1 MWKLWTLWN
10 RAWTQSLNSSV
21 KSDEN
26 CGLLSSTRLTQDD
39 RRPHKTIQDQIKTK
53 NRHRVGTE
61 SAQSRHRGTRLPGP
75 TRPGTEPAG
84 PTNESNSSLRA
95 KVDTVDTVDTTQVT
109 PFTLHIFT
117 QHQNYLK
124 GVPRRQ
130 FMQFIV
136 NLKTLKARCV
146 QVCRN
151 IKQRKWIE
159 DGSELH
165 ILRDSASLRHFSN
178 RSGLQLATSSFH
190 MFSRFFQRYLMLPHV
205 SSSCCL
211 MSVMCRLCICT
222 CGTFGTFPE
231 AFLEVWRIGGWAL
244 IL

>member
-1 MWKLWTLWN
+1 VNSVTELEREIWRKLWF
-10 RAWTQSLNSSV
+10 AQFD
-21 KSDEN
+21 KID
-26 CGLLSSTRLTQDD
+26 TRQKASQDHTSNT
-39 RRPHKTIQDQIKTK
+39 RPKTDT
-53 NRHRVGTE
+53 VTE

-75 TRPGTEPAG
+75 GARGHGASG
-84 PTNESNSSLRA
+84 ASGANESNSSLRA
-95 KVDTVDTVDTTQVT
+95 KVDTVDTVDLHKLHIVT
-109 PFTLHIFT
+109 PLYTFYFT
-117 QHQNYLK
+117 QHQNLK

-146 QVCRN
+146 QVCMN

-165 ILRDSASLRHFSN
+165 ILRNSASLRHCSN
-178 RSGLQLATSSFH
+178 RSGLQLAASSFH
-190 MFSRFFQRYLMLPHV
+190 IFSRFFQRYLMLPHV

-222 CGTFGTFPE
+222 FGTFGTFGTFP
-231 AFLEVWRIGGWAL
+231 
-244 IL
+244 

>member
-1 MWKLWTLWN
+1 M
-10 RAWTQSLNSSV
+10 

-26 CGLLSSTRLTQDD
+26 CGSLSSTRLTQD
-39 RRPHKTIQDQIKTK
+39 RRPHKTIQVIQDQKLTQSQS
-53 NRHRVGTE
+53 RHRVGTE
-61 SAQSRHRGTRLPGP
+61 VPGYQALGP
-75 TRPGTEPAG
+75 GGTEPAG
-84 PTNESNSSLRA
+84 PAGPTNLTLPFEQRWTRWTRWTLH
-95 KVDTVDTVDTTQVT
+95 KLHIVT
-109 PFTLHIFT
+109 PLYTFYFT
-117 QHQNYLK
+117 QHQNLK

-146 QVCRN
+146 QVCMN

-165 ILRDSASLRHFSN
+165 ILRNSASLRHCSN
-178 RSGLQLATSSFH
+178 RSGLQLAASSFQI
-190 MFSRFFQRYLMLPHV
+190 FSRFFQRYLMLPHV

-222 CGTFGTFPE
+222 FGTFGTFGTFP
-231 AFLEVWRIGGWAL
+231 
-244 IL
+244 